1 MLTLEEI
8 KNINFHRAGFG
19 GGYKTEEVDLFI
31 DRIIEKVEKMQE
43 EAEAA
48 EKKIKELEKSS
59 EWLKNEKDSLSNVF
73 IKAQIVADSIEKES
87 KEAAEKTL
95 SDAKLK
101 SETMMTE
108 ATAKSKALV
117 ADAQEKADRILKEA
131 TENSTRLVTS
141 NNEKIRHQKVLY
153 EQLQIE
159 VAKFRADMLR
169 IYKEHLRIL
178 KTLPNDD
185 AVKDSV
191 EKMNEKY
198 PTTST
203 EVSSEPTENESAADI
218 DTDTKTSAD
227 SAQKEKL
234 PETAKKENPSFYDKL
249 VDATS
254 KPEASSASR
263 STDET
268 ADKKSKSDN
277 VRQPVVL
284 DEDKD
289 ISSHS

>member
-31 DRIIEKVEKMQE
+31 DRIIEKIEKMQE

-73 IKAQIVADSIEKES
+73 IKAQIVADSIERES
-87 KEAAEKTL
+87 KETAEKTL
-95 SDAKLK
+95 SDAKFK
-101 SETMMTE
+101 SETMITE
-108 ATAKSKALV
+108 ATAQSKALV
-117 ADAQEKADRILKEA
+117 AEAQEKADRILKEA
-131 TENSTRLVTS
+131 TENSTNLVTL
-141 NNEKIRHQKVLY
+141 NNEKIHHQKVLY

-185 AVKDSV
+185 VVKASV
-191 EKMNEKY
+191 EKMEEKY
-198 PTTST
+198 PTSSVEVLTELT
-203 EVSSEPTENESAADI
+203 EVNSTV
-218 DTDTKTSAD
+218 DTDTKMSAD
-227 SAQKEKL
+227 SVEKEKL

-249 VDATS
+249 VDATTKSETSSTS
-254 KPEASSASR
+254 KN
-263 STDET
+263 TDESIE
-268 ADKKSKSDN
+268 KKTKPDN
-277 VRQPVVL
+277 VRQPIIF

-289 ISSHS
+289 ISSNS